1 MSGRLLEKAWK
12 RQRQARDWVIAQ
24 ALFGLLAILRRFP
37 ARKGLALADRL
48 AQWIGPKTSRHRVAV
63 ENLRLA
69 FPNMDE
75 AAIQDLARRNWGQMG
90 RIAAEYVF
98 LDDIFDFDPS
108 KDASDGMVEVEGI
121 DVFLELRDNP
131 KPIIFFTAH
140 LGSFE
145 LLPICAAAIGI
156 ELTALFRQPNNRYI
170 AREVL
175 SARRTRGGHLVPS
188 KAGAAWALAGTLER
202 GGNVGM
208 LVDQKF
214 KRGEPTTFF
223 GRPCRTNPL
232 LPKLARKFE
241 CDIYPARC
249 VRLPGGRYRLSLEP
263 RLDLAR
269 GPSGEIDVRAS
280 CQQLNDVVER
290 WVREY
295 PDQWMWF
302 HRRWAM

>member
-1 MSGRLLEKAWK
+1 MSGRFLEKAWK
-12 RQRQARDWVIAQ
+12 RQRQARDWLVAQ
-24 ALFGLLAILRRFP
+24 ALFGLLAALRRFP

-48 AQWIGPKTSRHRVAV
+48 AQWVGPKTSRHKIAI
-63 ENLRLA
+63 ENLTLA
-69 FPNMDE
+69 FPE
-75 AAIQDLARRNWGQMG
+75 KSTAEIEDLARRNWGQMG

-98 LDDIFDFDPS
+98 LDEIFDFDPENITPE
-108 KDASDGMVEVEGI
+108 GMVEVEGVDI
-121 DVFLELRDNP
+121 FLQLRDNP

-145 LLPICAAAIGI
+145 LLPICAAAIGLN
-156 ELTALFRQPNNRYI
+156 LTALFRQPNNRYI

-188 KAGAAWALAGTLER
+188 KAGAAWALAGTLES

-214 KRGEPTTFF
+214 KRGELTTFF

-232 LPKLARKFE
+232 LPKLARKFD

-249 VRLPGGRYRLSLEP
+249 VRLPDGRYRLSLEQKLELP
-263 RLDLAR
+263 R
-269 GPSGEIDVRAS
+269 GPGGEIDVAAS
-280 CQQLNDVVER
+280 CQRLNDVVER
-290 WVREY
+290 WVREV
-295 PDQWMWF
+295 PEQWMWF
-302 HRRWAM
+302 HRRWKV

>member
-1 MSGRLLEKAWK
+1 MSGRFLEKAWK
-12 RQRQARDWVIAQ
+12 RQRQTRDWLVARV
-24 ALFGLLAILRRFP
+24 LFALLAVLRLFP
-37 ARKGLALADRL
+37 ARKGLEVADRL
-48 AQWIGPKTSRHRVAV
+48 ARWIGPKTPRHRVAL

-69 FPNMDE
+69 FPEKDE
-75 AAIQDLARRNWGQMG
+75 AAIEDLARRNWGQMG

-108 KDASDGMVEVEGI
+108 RDSSKGMVEVDGI
-121 DVFLELRDNP
+121 DLFLQLRDNP
-131 KPIIFFTAH
+131 KPVIFFTAH

-145 LLPICAAAIGI
+145 LLPICAATFGLD
-156 ELTALFRQPNNRYI
+156 LTALFRQPNNRYI

-188 KAGAAWALAGTLER
+188 KAGAAWALAGTLEG

-214 KRGEPTTFF
+214 KRGELTTFF

-232 LPKLARKFE
+232 LPKLARKFD
-241 CDIYPARC
+241 CNIHPARC

-263 RLDLAR
+263 RLELAR
-269 GPSGEIDVRAS
+269 DAAGEIDVTAS

-295 PDQWMWF
+295 PEQWMWF
-302 HRRWAM
+302 HRRWMV

>member
-1 MSGRLLEKAWK
+1 MSGRFLERAWK
-12 RQRQARDWVIAQ
+12 RQRQSRDWLVAQ
-24 ALFGLLAILRRFP
+24 ALFAMLAVLRRFP
-37 ARKGLALADRL
+37 ARKGLAFADRL
-48 AQWIGPKTSRHRVAV
+48 AQWIGPKTSRHRIAI
-63 ENLRLA
+63 ENLTLA
-69 FPNMDE
+69 YPE
-75 AAIQDLARRNWGQMG
+75 KSAAEIEDIARRNWGQMG

-98 LDDIFDFDPS
+98 LDEIFDFDP
-108 KDASDGMVEVEGI
+108 AREPGTGMVEVEGI
-121 DVFLELRDNP
+121 DLFLRLRDNP
-131 KPIIFFTAH
+131 RPIIFFTAH

-145 LLPICAAAIGI
+145 LLPICAATFGLD
-156 ELTALFRQPNNRYI
+156 LTALFRQPNNRYI

-175 SARRTRGGHLVPS
+175 SARRTSGGHLVPS
-188 KAGAAWALAGTLER
+188 KAGAAWALAGTLEA

-232 LPKLARKFE
+232 VPKLARKFD
-241 CDIYPARC
+241 CDIHPARC
-249 VRLPGGRYRLSLEP
+249 IRLPDGRYRLVLEP

-269 GPSGEIDVRAS
+269 RPDGEIDVTAS

-290 WVREY
+290 WVREH

-302 HRRWAM
+302 HRRWQM